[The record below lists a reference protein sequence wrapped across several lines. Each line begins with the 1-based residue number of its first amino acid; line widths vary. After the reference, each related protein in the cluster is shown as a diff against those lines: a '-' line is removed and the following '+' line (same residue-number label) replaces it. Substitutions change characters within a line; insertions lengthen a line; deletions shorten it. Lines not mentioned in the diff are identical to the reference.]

1 MGHSCFS
8 AIPPPVLRR
17 VIGSASERSGR
28 TRVGPKPYRE
38 VPITWPWIALYRMS
52 RAAISCPSQVLPVQP
67 ERCAV
72 AAQSRRGSFG
82 CDLLDRR
89 APRPPHGGLFQRRRL
104 TCVSTETALP
114 YLVLRQ
120 PSICGFGGRLG
131 RASLLA
137 SRCSEARCCMGAAQ
151 REPRPPGETRT
162 FKVDG
167 ALDRYANSRVRRN
180 LCHWSQGGSNPRP
193 SACHADAL
201 PTAPWPLGFFMSHYL
216 RIGPIWQGGF
226 RTLPSRTQICQ
237 GRAITASRADDEPRI
252 LPRWCGFGHKILSRR
267 SPRHGGF
274 KGQSRLFGS
283 GSCR

>member
-1 MGHSCFS
+1 MQPFHAQVWCSRS
-8 AIPPPVLRR
+8 NNIVSRLRR
-17 VIGSASERSGR
+17 GVD
-28 TRVGPKPYRE
+28 VDH
-38 VPITWPWIALYRMS
+38 L
-52 RAAISCPSQVLPVQP
+52 
-67 ERCAV
+67 
-72 AAQSRRGSFG
+72 G
-82 CDLLDRR
+82 CDLSDGR

-104 TCVSTETALP
+104 TCVSAETALP
-114 YLVLRQ
+114 
-120 PSICGFGGRLG
+120 C
-131 RASLLA
+131 
-137 SRCSEARCCMGAAQ
+137 
-151 REPRPPGETRT
+151 
-162 FKVDG
+162 
-167 ALDRYANSRVRRN
+167 LDRYAKSCVRRD
-180 LCHWSQGGSNPRP
+180 LHHWSQGGSNPRP